1 VPCLAAGHF
10 YKNISE
16 RVINLENTEPQQSAR
31 LTEDEIK
38 FIKAYR
44 SLAESEKE
52 KIIEQINNI
61 IYDYEKNKKRPYR

>member
-1 VPCLAAGHF
+1 M
-10 YKNISE
+10 
-16 RVINLENTEPQQSAR
+16 ENTEPQQIAR
-31 LTEDEIK
+31 LTEDEIR
-38 FIKAYR
+38 FIKAFR

>member
-1 VPCLAAGHF
+1 M
-10 YKNISE
+10 
-16 RVINLENTEPQQSAR
+16 ENTEPQQSAR
-31 LTEDEIK
+31 LTEDEMK

-61 IYDYEKNKKRPYR
+61 IYDDDEKK